1 MSFARS
7 RAKIYADDEVKV
19 RFSDVAGV
27 DEAKDELKEI
37 VEFLKNPKKYTEPRR
52 PDSQGRAAGR
62 PAGHR
67 QDAARARRRRRGA
80 RAVLQPERIGVR
92 RDVRRRR
99 RRAHP
104 RSLPAGRSQGAVHR
118 LHRRARR
125 ARQGAHPEPVRQPR
139 GARADAQ
146 PAARRDGR
154 LRLAQGRHHHGR
166 DQPPRG
172 ARPGA
177 APPGPLRSAGAG
189 RQARR
194 QGARGDPAHS
204 RQGREDRRRTSICKV
219 DRRSAP
225 PASPAPISRTWSTR
239 RRCSPRATTRP
250 RSTGATSRRRSIG

>member
-19 RFSDVAGV
+19 RFADVAGV
-27 DEAKDELKEI
+27 DEAEDELKEI
-37 VEFLKNPKKYTEPRR
+37 VEFLQEPEEVHEPRR

-62 PAGHR
+62 PARHR
-67 QDAARARRRRRGA
+67 QDAAGARRGRRGA
-80 RAVLQPERIGVR
+80 RAVLQPERLGVR

-104 RSLPAGRSQGAVHR
+104 RSVPAGRSQGAVHR

-125 ARQGAHPEPVRQPR
+125 ARQGARAEPDRQPR

-146 PAARRDGR
+146 SAARRDGR

-166 DQPPRG
+166 DQPARG

-177 APPGPLRSAGAG
+177 APPGPLRSPGAG
-189 RQARR
+189 RQAGR
-194 QGARGDPAHS
+194 QGPRGDPAHP
-204 RQGREDRRRTSICKV
+204 RRR
-219 DRRSAP
+219 A
-225 PASPAPISRTWSTR
+225 
-239 RRCSPRATTRP
+239 
-250 RSTGATSRRRSIG
+250 